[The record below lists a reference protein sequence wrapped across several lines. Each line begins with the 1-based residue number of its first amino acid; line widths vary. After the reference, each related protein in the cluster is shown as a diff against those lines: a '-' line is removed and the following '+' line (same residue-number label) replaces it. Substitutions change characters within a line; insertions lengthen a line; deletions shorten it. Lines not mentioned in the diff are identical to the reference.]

1 MTDNPNEDER
11 VLEELASDLI
21 KTRQWSKARL
31 VIKNLITINTGNPA
45 TYANLGYVYLGLN
58 EFEKAEGCF
67 LTALDKGGESIKIL
81 LYMARLHNYQGDFLT
96 QLEFARR
103 AAKLDDENPEPLFY
117 IADAHIRLGHVE
129 EAEGALLNITHVHP
143 ESVLAHSMLGNIYLS
158 LQRLDDAAKEFQI
171 ALKQDKNDATLW
183 TNLGHVLSRQ
193 NKKHEAFDAFQLALQ
208 LAPDNEIYA
217 FNLGDIYLA
226 LGQPEKALG
235 FLNKAVKLNPDY
247 SLGYY
252 DLGLAFS
259 NLGRYED
266 CVIASTT
273 AIRNDPDMA
282 WQRTNLGIGATTNK
296 GLAYLNLGKFTE
308 AEQCFRR
315 NLKLMASTNFNLG
328 LTLFKQRRY
337 EESLVN
343 FQRAHEIK
351 PDDPEYLDLIGNA
364 YSELNQLN
372 KALKALNAAIAVDET
387 YALAHYD
394 MGVVLARMKGKKAA
408 AMKSFQRAITLNAD
422 LYWAYYGI
430 GCLYAL
436 QGKKKLALQFLE
448 KAFQKGF
455 REIAHLE
462 KDDDWKE
469 FRDDSQ
475 FKELIHKSQVCR

>member
-1 MTDNPNEDER
+1 MTDNHNEDER

-31 VIKNLITINTGNPA
+31 VIKNLITMNPGNPA
-45 TYANLGYVYLGLN
+45 THANLGYVYLGLN
-58 EFEKAEGCF
+58 EFEKAELCF

-96 QLEFARR
+96 QLEFATR
-103 AAKLDDENPEPLFY
+103 AVKLDDENPEPLFY

-129 EAEGALLNITHVHP
+129 EAEAALLKITHVHP
-143 ESVLAHSMLGNIYLS
+143 ESVLAHTMLGNIYLS
-158 LQRLDDAAKEFQI
+158 LQRLDDSAKEFQM
-171 ALKQDKNDATLW
+171 ALMQDRNDASLW
-183 TNLGHVLSRQ
+183 ANLGHVLSRQ
-193 NKKHEAFDAFQLALQ
+193 NKTQEALDAFQLALQ
-208 LAPDNEIYA
+208 LVPDNEVYA
-217 FNLGDIYLA
+217 YNVGDIYLA
-226 LGQPEKALG
+226 LEQPEKALG
-235 FLNKAVKLNPDY
+235 YLNKAIKLNPEY
-247 SLGYY
+247 SIGYY
-252 DLGLAFS
+252 DLGLAFFK
-259 NLGRYED
+259 LGRYED

-273 AIRNDPDMA
+273 AIRNDPDME
-282 WQRTNLGIGATTNK
+282 WQRTNLGLGATTNK

-328 LTLFKQRRY
+328 LTLFEQRRY

-364 YSELNQLN
+364 YSELNQLDR
-372 KALKALNAAIAVDET
+372 ALKALNAAIAVDET

-394 MGVVLARMKGKKAA
+394 MGVVLARMKGKKTA
-408 AMKSFQRAITLNAD
+408 AMKSFQRAIMLNVD

-455 REIAHLE
+455 RDIVHLE

-469 FRDDSQ
+469 FRNDSQ
-475 FKELIHKSQVCR
+475 FRELIRKSQVYR